1 MRRVGEEWRRF
12 ERQKDACRAFPGLSE
27 GGLSQLINNSPD
39 CSPALRL
46 RFEARRVG
54 AAIPVPEEADGATID
69 VFDDAAAIRAAME
82 H

>member
-12 ERQKDACRAFPGLSE
+12 ERQADACRAFPD
-27 GGLSQLINNSPD
+27 LSQGDLSRLINNAPD

-54 AAIPVPEEADGATID
+54 AASPVPEETESVTGD